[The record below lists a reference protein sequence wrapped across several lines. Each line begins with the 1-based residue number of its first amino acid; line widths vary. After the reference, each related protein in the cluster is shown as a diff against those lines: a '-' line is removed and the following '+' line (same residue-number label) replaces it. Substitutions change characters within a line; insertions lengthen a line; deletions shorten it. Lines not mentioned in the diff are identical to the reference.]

1 MRPERRVTEGVE
13 ATLPV
18 VTAQRMAQATVTG
31 FCFCE
36 ECGHPL
42 TERQKVALL
51 TLRCSSS
58 TACPVAPP
66 SGCRFHTRCRFATE
80 ICSAVEPPLVA
91 HRDGHLAACHHPLD
105 SVPPPAV
112 LAGRAA

>member
-13 ATLPV
+13 STLQV

-31 FCFCE
+31 FSFCE

-51 TLRCSSS
+51 TAAMLELDGLHEEVQGVVHVERLIAELRGVDRS
-58 TACPVAPP
+58 
-66 SGCRFHTRCRFATE
+66 
-80 ICSAVEPPLVA
+80 
-91 HRDGHLAACHHPLD
+91 
-105 SVPPPAV
+105 
-112 LAGRAA
+112 

>member
-1 MRPERRVTEGVE
+1 MRGMRPERNVTEGVE
-13 ATLPV
+13 STLQA

-51 TLRCSSS
+51 TAAMLELDGLHEEVQGVVHVERLIAELR
-58 TACPVAPP
+58 
-66 SGCRFHTRCRFATE
+66 G
-80 ICSAVEPPLVA
+80 
-91 HRDGHLAACHHPLD
+91 LD
-105 SVPPPAV
+105 RS
-112 LAGRAA
+112 